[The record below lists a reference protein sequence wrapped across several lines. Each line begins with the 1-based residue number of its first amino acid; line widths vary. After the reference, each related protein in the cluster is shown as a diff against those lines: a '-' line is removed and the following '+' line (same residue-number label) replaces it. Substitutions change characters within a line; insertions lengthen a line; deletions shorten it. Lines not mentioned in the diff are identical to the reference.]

1 MYSLV
6 YAISMCELQKIFF
19 LRDIMDNQC
28 ANILFTHATVYGSHS
43 IKFAFI
49 ERGNIFL
56 HVYPQ
61 LSF

>member
-1 MYSLV
+1 MYFLV
-6 YAISMCELQKIFF
+6 YVIFMCKLQKIFF

-28 ANILFTHATVYGSHS
+28 VNIFSTHATVYGSYS
-43 IKFAFI
+43 VMFVFIK
-49 ERGNIFL
+49 RDNIFL